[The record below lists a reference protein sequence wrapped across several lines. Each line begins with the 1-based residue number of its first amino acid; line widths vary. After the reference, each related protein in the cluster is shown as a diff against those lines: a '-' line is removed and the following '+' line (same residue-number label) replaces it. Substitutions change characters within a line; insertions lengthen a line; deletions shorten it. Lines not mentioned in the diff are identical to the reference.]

1 VRQVHGRGARPEGV
15 QAQRQEAWPEDIY
28 LRVTYGYRRMPA
40 WEAVFTDDERM
51 AITAYMK
58 SPRFSN

>member
-1 VRQVHGRGARPEGV
+1 VSWQGRLSRQGA
-15 QAQRQEAWPEDIY
+15 QAQRQKLSPEDIY

-40 WEAVFTDDERM
+40 WEELFTDDERM

-58 SPRFSN
+58 SRRFSN

>member
-1 VRQVHGRGARPEGV
+1 VSWRGRLSRQGA
-15 QAQRQEAWPEDIY
+15 QAKGQEAY
-28 LRVTYGYRRMPA
+28 LRVTYGYGRMPA
-40 WEAVFTDDERM
+40 WENVFTDDERM